1 MDVKITFYYILMLSV
16 VTALLTASIF
26 LMPAATYAQ
35 TLTEGDN
42 TGTTLST
49 TTPPEGTS
57 PLTFTLKMGDSGGGV
72 TSNTAIPP
80 STDTSTVPSPSS
92 SPTTTPS
99 SPTQSDTTEATA
111 TTTSAATSN
120 NLSTRNIGI
129 DVTVLRGNEAPIIL
143 PINTTIPANVNNLDL
158 CASAMTV
165 GAVEMCQPVLRT
177 IDLTQ
182 NGAAT
187 TDTTASGTTSS
198 SPLSSPSSPSSS
210 SSAPTTAA
218 PTTSS
223 SFPPATT
230 GGGNS
235 LIGSS
240 IEDTAV
246 NIPITV
252 IAPITAQIQNA
263 RLCAQLPSGTQSCNQ
278 IILNPQ
284 QTSYTPVNV
293 DMTTSP
299 APTVTLSQVTDTT
312 TATGTTTTGTTD
324 TGGGGATSSSS
335 STTTTTPTT
344 PSTPPPTTT
353 TPPPTSTNNNT
364 TNTTGGATSSLPA
377 PGGRDTISPTLA
389 VPNDMTLQTN
399 GPTALLAYSVT
410 AQDDRDGTATLDED
424 NQLIQGDNVGGNI
437 FISCRPQSQ
446 YFLPVDSRLV
456 QCFAA
461 DAVNNTAQAS
471 FIVTV
476 RNTTSPAG
484 PTDTIA
490 PSLSVP
496 VTRVIPTT
504 SPTGQERV
512 LYDVSATDN
521 IDGTARLDANNILI
535 QEDNFAGSVAI
546 SRNPSSNTNFPL
558 GNHTVQCRAIDA
570 AGNRGTASF
579 IVAVTSATANTPPGG
594 TSSGGV
600 GGITISGLDMSS
612 GLDIQFITPSGSY
625 VNSNT
630 YNGSCPVAMNVYTTI
645 TDSIGNRDITFRHI
659 FNDYS
664 GPEVV
669 RHFDQPESQTANYAI
684 SAIGD
689 NEDEPSVQ
697 GWVAVEI
704 LQPVQFQSNRAEFQ
718 ITCTPPS
725 TGGAAQAQTLQAE
738 NTTTATDDEDTPAI
752 TDEGE
757 AGDGGDDGTDSG
769 TPPPATTDEGEAGE
783 GGEGTEP
790 PPDTTDEGEA
800 GEGGETE
807 EEEEAVGGA
816 EVAE

>member
-1 MDVKITFYYILMLSV
+1 
-16 VTALLTASIF
+16 
-26 LMPAATYAQ
+26 
-35 TLTEGDN
+35 
-42 TGTTLST
+42 
-49 TTPPEGTS
+49 
-57 PLTFTLKMGDSGGGV
+57 
-72 TSNTAIPP
+72 
-80 STDTSTVPSPSS
+80 
-92 SPTTTPS
+92 
-99 SPTQSDTTEATA
+99 
-111 TTTSAATSN
+111 
-120 NLSTRNIGI
+120 
-129 DVTVLRGNEAPIIL
+129 
-143 PINTTIPANVNNLDL
+143 
-158 CASAMTV
+158 
-165 GAVEMCQPVLRT
+165 
-177 IDLTQ
+177 
-182 NGAAT
+182 
-187 TDTTASGTTSS
+187 
-198 SPLSSPSSPSSS
+198 
-210 SSAPTTAA
+210 
-218 PTTSS
+218 
-223 SFPPATT
+223 
-230 GGGNS
+230 
-235 LIGSS
+235 
-240 IEDTAV
+240 
-246 NIPITV
+246 
-252 IAPITAQIQNA
+252 
-263 RLCAQLPSGTQSCNQ
+263 
-278 IILNPQ
+278 
-284 QTSYTPVNV
+284 
-293 DMTTSP
+293 
-299 APTVTLSQVTDTT
+299 
-312 TATGTTTTGTTD
+312 
-324 TGGGGATSSSS
+324 
-335 STTTTTPTT
+335 
-344 PSTPPPTTT
+344 
-353 TPPPTSTNNNT
+353 
-364 TNTTGGATSSLPA
+364 
-377 PGGRDTISPTLA
+377 
-389 VPNDMTLQTN
+389 MTLQTN

-546 SRNPSSNTNFPL
+546 SCNPSSNTNFPL

-600 GGITISGLDMSS
+600 GGITISGLDISS

-738 NTTTATDDEDTPAI
+738 NTTTATDDEDTPAT

-757 AGDGGDDGTDSG
+757 AGDGGGDDGTDSG
-769 TPPPATTDEGEAGE
+769 TPPPATTDEGEGGE

-790 PPDTTDEGEA
+790 PPATTDEGE